1 MIQWMPLEEVAED
14 LRTIVRTFMGVF
26 PHAYLFVAHD
36 SSFLVGMEEPLA
48 LDPSGMQRE
57 LDAPA
62 AANLRRYGWRDAG
75 EVLSLLVADSTSAA
89 AWLGQEDTINSLEHP
104 VLEFYSPGALA
115 TPGAVRRAENAA
127 AFLETREEALRG
139 IRLTAENPSTLQRSA
154 RAVGDVLSAL
164 VALGS
169 GDPGRED
176 DARKLLD
183 SAAAA
188 ALPTTT
194 LSINGHKLTAEVA
207 ATPDQRATGLM
218 NRFSLRPDSGML
230 FVFERAEPLV

>member
-1 MIQWMPLEEVAED
+1 DYYQSARRHLLAGGLMVQWMPLEEVAED
-14 LRTIVRTFMGVF
+14 LRTIVRTFISVF
-26 PHAYLFVAHD
+26 PYSYLFVAHD

-139 IRLTAENPSTLQRSA
+139 IRLTTENPSTLQRSA

-183 SAAAA
+183 SGAAAA
-188 ALPTTT
+188 
-194 LSINGHKLTAEVA
+194 
-207 ATPDQRATGLM
+207 
-218 NRFSLRPDSGML
+218 RPGG
-230 FVFERAEPLV
+230 